1 MIYLMNISV
10 RYAINLVQVFNFVVM
25 KKKTI
30 NLLLEIA
37 RAILAIIAGTVAGQN
52 SDALVNA
59 ANSVCSMIV

>member
-1 MIYLMNISV
+1 
-10 RYAINLVQVFNFVVM
+10 M

-37 RAILAIIAGTVAGQN
+37 RAVLAIIAGTVAGQN